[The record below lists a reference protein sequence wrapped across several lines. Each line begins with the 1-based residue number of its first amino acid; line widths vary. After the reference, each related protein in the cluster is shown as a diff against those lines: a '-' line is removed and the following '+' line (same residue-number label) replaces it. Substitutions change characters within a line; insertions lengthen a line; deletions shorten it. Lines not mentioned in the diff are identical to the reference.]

1 MECSNFF
8 GERLA
13 ALVFN
18 STSEDAYRENL
29 DSVVQF
35 YLPGQSS
42 DELGMQTRSG
52 AKAAPAAK
60 DSERT
65 YGREEISSTVQSAL
79 YSIGAALLAKIAA
92 SERPACEAV
101 VRVTVGKEAQAASL
115 IEPTSQTSKGWTTLP
130 VGGVAIYP

>member
-1 MECSNFF
+1 
-8 GERLA
+8 
-13 ALVFN
+13 
-18 STSEDAYRENL
+18 
-29 DSVVQF
+29 
-35 YLPGQSS
+35 
-42 DELGMQTRSG
+42 MQTRSG

-101 VRVTVGKEAQAASL
+101 VRVTVGKEAQAASHPFHVIHFL
-115 IEPTSQTSKGWTTLP
+115 RQLYGGSAKEQVVALQQAPEVDMLRPIE
-130 VGGVAIYP
+130 VAMRLKVDQGAIKFVDGYLREVRKHLCIAL